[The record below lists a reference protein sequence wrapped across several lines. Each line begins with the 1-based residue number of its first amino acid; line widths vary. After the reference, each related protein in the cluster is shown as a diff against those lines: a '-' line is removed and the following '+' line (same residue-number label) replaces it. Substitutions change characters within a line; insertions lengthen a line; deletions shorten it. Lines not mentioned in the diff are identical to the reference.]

1 MEIDIGLSD
10 LEPVNIRL
18 DDNDRRVPPSVN
30 FGPGIEL
37 LMNDKK
43 KSSSANT
50 SVDLGELDKLEE
62 ELNGLSG
69 GLGNGGGGGGGE
81 SGSTKSLSFAN
92 WFGGS
97 SSSPAES
104 KVRFDDNNDSNLGE
118 ATANSVSGIS
128 RTNDGFSKLNME
140 VPMDYSAASAKMTD
154 REKRRKKRL
163 MIKKLEEWY
172 EKGSIKHSSHF
183 NMESNYDEVEDEYEG
198 ALEDKRKKDS
208 VKMYGW
214 WFMTLVNSV
223 EYANSAFNPF
233 DLNLDGWGEQVNEEL
248 ESYEELFAELHQKY
262 KGGKLAPE
270 ISLLLRLGFSAAIVN
285 FTNKA
290 LSTATPAFND
300 VIRQNPDLMKMFTN
314 ATVQSMSQASP
325 GFNMASQMMNQDPS
339 PSTSF
344 GPPPAPMAT
353 KNQAPP
359 ARPQMQYTQRADIAA
374 GRGTTPMFRESGVDL
389 QDRTPA
395 MQSQPQQSQQQQSQ
409 QQQSQQQQQQ
419 SQQQQKR
426 PEMRGPQNMDLNQ
439 ILSGL
444 KTRDVVLGEEPPR
457 QMQPDSVSQFF
468 GQGASSLQ
476 QLTPENASRSRE
488 FGQGMQGQQGM
499 QAPQMNM
506 TQDYDADSVNI
517 LNENDSM
524 ISLTSLRDMQN
535 ATMPKR
541 SRRKQRSDRN
551 TISLDI

>member
-10 LEPVNIRL
+10 LEPVNISL

-69 GLGNGGGGGGGE
+69 ASSTFGNGGGGGDN
-81 SGSTKSLSFAN
+81 GSTKSLSFAN
-92 WFGGS
+92 WFG
-97 SSSPAES
+97 SSPAAES

-118 ATANSVSGIS
+118 ATANSVSGVT

-140 VPMDYSAASAKMTD
+140 VPMDYSASSARMTD

-163 MIKKLEEWY
+163 MVKKLEEWY
-172 EKGSIKHSSHF
+172 EKGIIKNSSHF

-208 VKMYGW
+208 IKIYGW

-262 KGGKLAPE
+262 KGGKVAPE

-314 ATVQSMSQASP
+314 ATVQSMNQASP

-395 MQSQPQQSQQQQSQ
+395 MQSHQPQ
-409 QQQSQQQQQQ
+409 
-419 SQQQQKR
+419 R

-444 KTRDVVLGEEPPR
+444 KTRDVVLGEEPPKQ
-457 QMQPDSVSQFF
+457 QMQQTQYQPQTQDSVSNFF
-468 GQGASSLQ
+468 GQGQ
-476 QLTPENASRSRE
+476 QT
-488 FGQGMQGQQGM
+488 
-499 QAPQMNM
+499 QMTM
-506 TQDYDADSVNI
+506 TRDDESDSGPMSVNI
-517 LNENDSM
+517 MNENDSM
-524 ISLTSLRDMQN
+524 ISIASLRDMQN

>member
-69 GLGNGGGGGGGE
+69 GMGNGGGGGGGGGE
-81 SGSTKSLSFAN
+81 TKSLSFAN

-163 MIKKLEEWY
+163 MVKKLEEWY
-172 EKGSIKHSSHF
+172 EKGIIKHSSHF

-208 VKMYGW
+208 VKIYGW

-389 QDRTPA
+389 QDRTPT
-395 MQSQPQQSQQQQSQ
+395 MQSQSQSQS
-409 QQQSQQQQQQ
+409 QSQQQQQQ
-419 SQQQQKR
+419 QQQQKR

-444 KTRDVVLGEEPPR
+444 KTRDVVLDQEPPR
-457 QMQPDSVSQFF
+457 QMQVPVQPQAQDSVSQFF
-468 GQGASSLQ
+468 GQG
-476 QLTPENASRSRE
+476 T
-488 FGQGMQGQQGM
+488 QGLHVQQG
-499 QAPQMNM
+499 PP
-506 TQDYDADSVNI
+506 TQDYDAESVNI